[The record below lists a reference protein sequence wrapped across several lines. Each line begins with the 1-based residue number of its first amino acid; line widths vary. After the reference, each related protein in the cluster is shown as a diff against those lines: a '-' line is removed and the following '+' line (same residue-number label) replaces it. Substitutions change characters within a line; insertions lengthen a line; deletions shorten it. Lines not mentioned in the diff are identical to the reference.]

1 MACLSNK
8 HFSEYVICYVVLAM
22 VGDEDA
28 GVSCGGGG
36 GACTTQLVRVMN
48 FDFMCAF
55 ALTHPCLENRVTSS
69 RFLFKAYF
77 PTLFRKIQVTEHLM
91 KSQLHI

>member
-8 HFSEYVICYVVLAM
+8 HFSEYVICYVALIAM
-22 VGDEDA
+22 AGDGNG
-28 GVSCGGGG
+28 GVSCGSAG
-36 GACTTQLVRVMN
+36 TTQLVRVMN
-48 FDFMCAF
+48 FDFMCAS

-77 PTLFRKIQVTEHLM
+77 PALFRKIQVTKRLM